1 MTSILSVRS
10 VVADPADRP
19 AFDEWYANDH
29 AMTAYRAFAPI
40 RFWRCWSDADPAVH
54 YVYYEFDSVARIT
67 EVSGSPEFAELVA
80 DFTNT
85 WGDRVSRSRDIVSVV
100 HEHP

>member
-1 MTSILSVRS
+1 MTSILSVRA

-19 AFDEWYANDH
+19 AFDKWYAEDH
-29 AMTAYRAFAPI
+29 AMTAYRQFAPI

-67 EVSGSPEFAELVA
+67 EVAESAEFAALVA

-85 WGDRVSRSRDIVSVV
+85 WGEKVSRSRDIVTIV